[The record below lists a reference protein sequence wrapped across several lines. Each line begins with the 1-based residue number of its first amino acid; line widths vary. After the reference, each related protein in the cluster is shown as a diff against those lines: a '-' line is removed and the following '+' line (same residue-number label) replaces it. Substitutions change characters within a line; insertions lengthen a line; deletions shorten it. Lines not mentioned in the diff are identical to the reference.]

1 MKNVLILGAGL
12 VARPMVEYLLKQS
25 GFEVTIASRTL
36 SKAEKLV
43 SGASNGR
50 ALELNV
56 DNSAQLEAL
65 VKKAD
70 LVVSLLPYTYHVKVA
85 EMCLAHSKQMVTTSY
100 VSPAM
105 KALDARAKA
114 KGIIILNEI
123 GLDPGI
129 DHMSAMRIIHDVR
142 DRGGRISA
150 FRSYCGGLPAP
161 DANDNPWGYKFSWSP
176 RGVLMAGRNNARFQ
190 VDDKVVEVE
199 GKDLFNNRWPIKV
212 DDLQLETYPNRDSI
226 PYVDLYGIKHTRTM
240 YRGTLR
246 FPGWSRTMY
255 AVSNLGMLAET
266 EITGTSGFTHAAV
279 LARVLEVDMK
289 ADLRQTIADRAG
301 VRKDDE
307 IISKLDWLDIFSN
320 DIFEQEKTTPI
331 DFLAYLMLKK
341 MQYAPGQRD
350 LVVLHHDFIAEFP
363 DKKEHITST
372 LVDYGIPNGDS
383 SMSRTVSLPAAI
395 AVRLILEGKIKETG
409 VHIPVIPEIYNPV
422 LDELEKMNI
431 ICREV
436 SEPGDKNDNAVP
448 R

>member
-199 GKDLFNNRWPIKV
+199 GKDLFNNRWPIK
-212 DDLQLETYPNRDSI
+212 E
-226 PYVDLYGIKHTRTM
+226 
-240 YRGTLR
+240 
-246 FPGWSRTMY
+246 
-255 AVSNLGMLAET
+255 E
-266 EITGTSGFTHAAV
+266 
-279 LARVLEVDMK
+279 
-289 ADLRQTIADRAG
+289 
-301 VRKDDE
+301 DE
-307 IISKLDWLDIFSN
+307 
-320 DIFEQEKTTPI
+320 
-331 DFLAYLMLKK
+331 
-341 MQYAPGQRD
+341 
-350 LVVLHHDFIAEFP
+350 
-363 DKKEHITST
+363 
-372 LVDYGIPNGDS
+372 
-383 SMSRTVSLPAAI
+383 
-395 AVRLILEGKIKETG
+395 
-409 VHIPVIPEIYNPV
+409 
-422 LDELEKMNI
+422 
-431 ICREV
+431 
-436 SEPGDKNDNAVP
+436 
-448 R
+448 